1 MKPSRLRN
9 LHIRDVITQDRDW
22 IVEVIIDAWSSTR
35 VVSRGV
41 IHEVEGLPGII
52 ATRGDEKIGLLT
64 YNITDT
70 NIEIV
75 TLNSL
80 IMREGVGTALI
91 HRVEEIAR
99 SKGCARIWVV
109 TTNDN
114 TGALHFY
121 QNLSFQIAAIYK
133 NAIDVYRKLK
143 PEIPL
148 VGTNGIPILD
158 EIELE
163 KIITWNLVP
172 KNTYL

>member
-1 MKPSRLRN
+1 MKPMRQRN
-9 LHIRDVITQDRDW
+9 LHIRDTISQDRDW
-22 IVEVIIDAWSSTR
+22 IVETVVDAWSSTR

-41 IHEVEGLPGII
+41 IHDVEGIPGII
-52 ATRGDEKIGLLT
+52 AKRGDEKIGLLT
-64 YNITDT
+64 YNIIDT

-80 IMREGVGTALI
+80 TKREGVGTALI
-91 HRVEEIAR
+91 NRVEEIAR
-99 SKGCARIWVV
+99 SKGCTRIWVV

-114 TGALHFY
+114 TGALNFY
-121 QNLSFQIAAIYK
+121 QNLGFQITAIYK

-148 VGTNGIPILD
+148 VGNNGIPILD

-163 KIITWNLVP
+163 KIIA
-172 KNTYL
+172 